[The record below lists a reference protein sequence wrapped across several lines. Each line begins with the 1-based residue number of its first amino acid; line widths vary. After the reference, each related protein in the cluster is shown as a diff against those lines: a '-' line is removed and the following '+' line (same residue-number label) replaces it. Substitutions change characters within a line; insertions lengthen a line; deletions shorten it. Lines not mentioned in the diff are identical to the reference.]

1 LALHPEPC
9 DMVAL
14 TLQVIGMMRQELAR
28 RIDLD
33 APSDGLALV
42 ADPARLQQILYNL
55 MDNAIKYTPFDLP
68 IKVTIST
75 EASWAVVRVRDQG
88 RGMTPGQ
95 IAQLFQ
101 MYYRTEEARQG
112 MVSGTGL
119 GLFIVKALV
128 EAHGGHVKV
137 DSGVGQGTTVSIH
150 LPRRQD
156 MDQQGASS

>member
-1 LALHPEPC
+1 
-9 DMVAL
+9 
-14 TLQVIGMMRQELAR
+14 
-28 RIDLD
+28 
-33 APSDGLALV
+33 
-42 ADPARLQQILYNL
+42 
-55 MDNAIKYTPFDLP
+55 
-68 IKVTIST
+68 
-75 EASWAVVRVRDQG
+75 
-88 RGMTPGQ
+88 
-95 IAQLFQ
+95 

-156 MDQQGASS
+156 MDRQGASS